1 MTKLNRNEI
10 VDRVGATNWKQV
22 EREYKGMQR
31 GEVVANMFYMW
42 TNEAEAN
49 EELATAIVEELK
61 K

>member
-1 MTKLNRNEI
+1 MAKLNRNEI

-31 GEVVANMFYMW
+31 GEVVASLYYMW
-42 TNEAEAN
+42 PDEEKDN
-49 EELATAIVEELK
+49 EELATAIVSELK